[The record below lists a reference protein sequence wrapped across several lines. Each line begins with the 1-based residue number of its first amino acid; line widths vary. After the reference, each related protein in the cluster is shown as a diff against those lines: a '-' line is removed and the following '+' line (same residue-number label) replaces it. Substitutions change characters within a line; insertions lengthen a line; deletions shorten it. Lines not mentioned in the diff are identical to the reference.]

1 MERKQEKNNQE
12 HNKNIEEENLIAGS
26 SNSQLTLQSSTNQSN
41 FRIDL
46 ATKYGYIHTKI
57 DRITITGRPTE
68 KLIDSFGNSVQL
80 YDNTGLLSEISITR
94 DGEFSS
100 YVGQLFPEK
109 NQNCF
114 VSYEPVKSLKMGD
127 IRPFRMDFNPNKLT
141 INNLGIALRK
151 IIPYLKDIAITRIDF
166 AFDFERDLSNIFVD
180 WFASKREFFD
190 KTGALKTR
198 YYGNE
203 ASDYQIVFYD
213 KKQERLNK
221 STDEN
226 EKELF
231 SSFDTLWR
239 IEFRLHN
246 NNFIKNQIKRN
257 FSVLEKQRITTRN
270 YDLLDTLELSAQEK
284 IFIRASDDYPELFK
298 QLGNST
304 KSKYRKLREQISE
317 IDLTDIF
324 RDTLVKA
331 EIGLGE
337 VHSVN
342 AVEFFSDILQAKIP
356 KI

>member
-1 MERKQEKNNQE
+1 MERKQEKKIQSNE
-12 HNKNIEEENLIAGS
+12 NIDKENLITGY
-26 SNSQLTLQSSTNQSN
+26 SNSQLQLQSVLNQSN
-41 FRIDL
+41 FRTDL
-46 ATKYGYIHTKI
+46 AARYGYIHTKI
-57 DRITITGRPTE
+57 DRVTITGRPTD
-68 KLIDSFGNSVQL
+68 KLINSFGNSVQL
-80 YDNTGLLSEISITR
+80 YDTTGLLSEISITR

-100 YVGQLFPEK
+100 YVGQLFTEK

-114 VSYEPVKSLKMGD
+114 VSYEPIKSLKMGD

-151 IIPYLKDIAITRIDF
+151 IIPYLTDIAITRIDF
-166 AFDFERDLSNIFVD
+166 AFDFERDLNSVLVD
-180 WFASKREFFD
+180 WSASKREFFD

-198 YYGNE
+198 YYGNDT
-203 ASDYQIVFYD
+203 SDYQIVFYD
-213 KKQERLNK
+213 KKQERLDK
-221 STDEN
+221 STDDN

-270 YDLLDTLELSAQEK
+270 YNLLDTLELSPQEK
-284 IFIRASDDYPELFK
+284 IFIRASDDYPEIFK
-298 QLGNST
+298 ELGNST

-324 RDTLVKA
+324 RDTLAFA
-331 EIGLGE
+331 EIGVGE
-337 VHSVN
+337 VRSVN
-342 AVEFFSDILQAKIP
+342 AVEFFYDILQGKIP